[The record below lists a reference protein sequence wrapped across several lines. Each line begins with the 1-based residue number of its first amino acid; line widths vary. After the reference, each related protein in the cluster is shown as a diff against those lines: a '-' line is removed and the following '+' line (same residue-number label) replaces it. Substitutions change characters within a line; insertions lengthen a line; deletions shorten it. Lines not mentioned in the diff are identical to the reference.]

1 MPTDPPEPPHPLDAG
16 LRAQAA
22 RRRAELGVEDPK
34 MPGPMRTQLQAEVA
48 RQFENAGRPNEDH
61 RGFLTWLFQ
70 WQRGLATVAV
80 ALLMIGLFAWNGGW
94 FSPAPASN
102 AKQAVLNEEAPATAG
117 RERAAKSVPVSDA
130 IAKRSDAPVVGRDAK
145 EQEKAPAVT
154 APAPP
159 VDNLAAGKIAA
170 APKPAAETP
179 TGATA
184 TASAPAAAEPRSEA
198 FESKAETTA
207 RLRQNFAQT
216 PAQVLDRARKAASVD
231 EQTSQLLNQ
240 FEFRQSGNRV
250 EIVEAD
256 GSVYAGEID
265 VAKKDAFAPKDRA
278 KAAAR
283 PPVAAMK
290 DKAGALAEAQG
301 PAVATQFNFRASGVS
316 NTLRQKVTIEGL
328 YQAPAVPTQNAPGA
342 SAGGGM
348 ASQNAA
354 KSSRAQAQQAQQ
366 VPSRA
371 RVVGRAQVNGRN
383 VDVEAEATK

>member
-1 MPTDPPEPPHPLDAG
+1 MPTDPLEPPHPLDAG

-34 MPGPMRTQLQAEVA
+34 MPGPMRTQMQAEVA
-48 RQFENAGRPNEDH
+48 RQFENASRPYEDH
-61 RGFLTWLFQ
+61 PGFLTWLFQ
-70 WQRGLATVAV
+70 WQRALGTVAV

-94 FSPAPASN
+94 FSPAPASKT
-102 AKQAVLNEEAPATAG
+102 KQVVLNETAPTTAG
-117 RERAAKSVPVSDA
+117 RERAAQSAQGSDA
-130 IAKRSDAPVVGRDAK
+130 IAKRSDAPVVDRDAK
-145 EQEKAPAVT
+145 EQEQAPVAV
-154 APAPP
+154 AAAPP
-159 VDNLAAGKIAA
+159 MDSLAAGKIAA
-170 APKPAAETP
+170 APKPAAEAP

-198 FESKAETTA
+198 FESKTETTA

-231 EQTSQLLNQ
+231 KRTSQLLNQ

-265 VAKKDAFAPKDRA
+265 VAKKDAFVPKDRA
-278 KAAAR
+278 NAAAR

-290 DKAGALAEAQG
+290 DKAGALVESQG
-301 PAVATQFNFRASGVS
+301 SAVVAQFNFRASGVS
-316 NTLRQKVTIEGL
+316 NTLRQKVTIEGV
-328 YQAPAVPTQNAPGA
+328 YQASAVPVQNAPGA

-354 KSSRAQAQQAQQ
+354 ESGRAQAQQAR
-366 VPSRA
+366 SRA